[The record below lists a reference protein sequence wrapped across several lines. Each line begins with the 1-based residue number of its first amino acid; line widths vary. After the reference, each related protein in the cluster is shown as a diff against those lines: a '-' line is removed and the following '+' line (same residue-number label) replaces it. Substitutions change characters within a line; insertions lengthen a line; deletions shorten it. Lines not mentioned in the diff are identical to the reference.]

1 MHSDVCELMLNPE
14 GLLCVD
20 LKHKTSTYIDA
31 LLQKQTLFLV
41 NELRR
46 VHGVNN
52 RLSLAYTELQPS
64 LFLKKKSSGLL
75 RLDNASQQS
84 FYEEGVLELAITG
97 HKEGILYVYAL
108 ASKIHVNYV
117 EYSYFFGVRN

>member
-20 LKHKTSTYIDA
+20 FKYMTSTYIDA
-31 LLQKQTLFLV
+31 LLKKQTRLLV

-46 VHGVNN
+46 VHAVNS
-52 RLSLAYTELQPS
+52 RLSMAYTELQPS

-75 RLDNASQQS
+75 RLDNISQQA
-84 FYEEGVLELAITG
+84 FYEKGVLELAITG
-97 HKEGILYVYAL
+97 HKEGTLYVYTL
-108 ASKIHVNYV
+108 ASKIHANYV
-117 EYSYFFGVRN
+117 EYAYFFGVRN